1 MSALNIL
8 LVLSAGLFLAGL
20 FGVAARRTIL
30 MQLISLEVML
40 AGPALGF
47 VAAGAHHGS
56 VEGSAMF
63 ILVLGLAAAEVA
75 LGLAIYLHM
84 RRATGGDSDAARRL
98 RG

>member
-8 LVLSAGLFLAGL
+8 LVLAAGLFLAGL

-47 VAAGAHHGS
+47 VAVGAHHGS
-56 VEGSAMF
+56 IEGSAMF
-63 ILVLGLAAAEVA
+63 LLVLGLAAAEVA

-84 RRATGGDSDAARRL
+84 RRATGGDSDAARKL

>member
-8 LVLSAGLFLAGL
+8 LVLAAGLFLAGL
-20 FGVAARRTIL
+20 FGIAARRTIL
-30 MQLISLEVML
+30 MQLIALEVML

-47 VAAGAHHGS
+47 IAAGTHHGS
-56 VEGSAMF
+56 IEGSAMF
-63 ILVLGLAAAEVA
+63 LLVLGLAAAEVA

-84 RRATGGDSDAARRL
+84 RRATGGDSDVARGL

>member
-1 MSALNIL
+1 MTPLNIL
-8 LVLSAGLFLAGL
+8 LVLSAGLFFAGL

-40 AGPALGF
+40 SGPALGF
-47 VAAGAHHGS
+47 IAVGAYHGS
-56 VEGSAMF
+56 VEGTGMF
-63 ILVLGLAAAEVA
+63 LMVLGLAAAEVA

-84 RRATGGDSDAARRL
+84 RRATGGDSDLANRL